1 MDPARNL
8 RYAVRKLWRS
18 PTFTI
23 VAVLSLAVGIGAN
36 TAVFSVVDA
45 VLLEPLPY
53 PQSDDLVWINF
64 TAPGLGYNEI
74 PFSDG
79 TYVHVRRDQHAFED
93 IALYVGTQLSLT
105 GDGPPERLTAAV
117 VTPGILSLLRVSPDI
132 GRGFVAE
139 EGRPGAEPVAILS
152 HGLWAR
158 RFGSAPDILNQTVRI
173 GGDLRRVVGVAPKGF
188 TLVDDEFDVILPLI
202 IDDADLRPGSFSLP
216 AIGRLRPSATQESAR
231 ADLASLVRRFPEW
244 FPEDLPASL
253 LKQADWDVRVQPL
266 KQRLVGSVRS
276 TLWVILGTVAFV
288 LLIVCANV
296 ANLFLV
302 RAEGRSHELA
312 VRAALG
318 ANRRELASGF
328 LGESVLLALAGGA
341 LGVPLAMFGLRGLFS
356 LVPQAIPRISEIGLD
371 GRVLLFTAAVSVAA
385 GLFFG
390 AFAALRYR
398 PTRLAG
404 SLKDGARPGSE
415 GRERRLARDSLVI
428 VQVALALLLLV
439 GSGLMIRSF
448 RALHS
453 VDPGF
458 TAEGVL
464 TLGLALPESDYP
476 SGVEVT
482 RFWRRLTD
490 RLGELPGVEA
500 VGAVN
505 NLPLA
510 DGIRSGDVEIEDHPV
525 PDGEIPPLA
534 EKKFITPGYFQ
545 ALRIPLLEGRVLQ
558 AGDAEDGFHAAV
570 VNRSFAQ
577 HWWPES
583 SAIGKRIRLGED
595 TDWSEIV
602 GVVGDVRFR
611 SLEQPPQDAVY
622 FPVPTSSANRAMSL
636 AVRTGANPRAFTT
649 TIRREIWAMDANLP
663 IAEIRSLNE
672 ILADSMARTSFTMIM
687 LGIAAAVALML
698 GTLGI
703 YGVISYAVS
712 RRTRELGIRIA
723 LGATAGRV
731 RRRVVREGLVL
742 AGTGIVIGT
751 LAAAALSR
759 VLRGLLHEVSPS
771 DPFTYALVTGIL
783 IVAAALAS
791 YVPARRASTIDPI
804 DALRRD

>member
-1 MDPARNL
+1 MDPAREL
-8 RYAVRKLWRS
+8 RYGVRRLSRS

-23 VAVLSLAVGIGAN
+23 VAVLSLAAGIGAN

-53 PQSDDLVWINF
+53 PKSDDLVWINF
-64 TAPGLGYNEI
+64 SAPGLGYNEI

-79 TYVHVRRDQHAFED
+79 TYVHIRREQHAFEG

-117 VTPGILSLLRVSPDI
+117 VTPGILSLLEVSPSI

-152 HGLWAR
+152 HGLWVR
-158 RFGSAPDILNQTVRI
+158 RFGSAPDILNRTVRI
-173 GGDLRRVVGVAPKGF
+173 GGDLRRVVGVTPKGF
-188 TLVDDEFDVILPLI
+188 TLVDDEFDVMLPLI
-202 IDDADLRPGSFSLP
+202 IDEANLRPGAFSLP
-216 AIGRLRPSATQESAR
+216 AIARLRPGATNESAR
-231 ADLASLVRRFPEW
+231 ADLASLVQRFPEW

-253 LKQADWDVRVQPL
+253 LEQADWDVHVQPL
-266 KQRLVGSVRS
+266 RQRLVGSVRS
-276 TLWVILGTVAFV
+276 TLWVILGTVAFL

-302 RAEGRSHELA
+302 RADGRSHELA

-318 ANRRELASGF
+318 ANRGELAGGF
-328 LGESVLLALAGGA
+328 LGESLALALAGGA
-341 LGVPLAMFGLRGLFS
+341 LGVPLAMVGLRGLLS
-356 LVPQAIPRISEIGLD
+356 LVPQAIPRMNEIGLN
-371 GRVLLFTAAVSVAA
+371 GRALLFTAAVSVVT

-390 AFAALRYR
+390 AFPALRYR
-398 PTRLAG
+398 PARLAG
-404 SLKDGARPGSE
+404 SLRDGARQGSE

-428 VQVALALLLLV
+428 SQVALALLLLV

-458 TAEGVL
+458 AAEDVL
-464 TLGLALPESDYP
+464 TLGLALPESGYP

-482 RFWRRLTD
+482 RFWRRLTA
-490 RLGELPGVEA
+490 RLAELPGVEA

-525 PDGEIPPLA
+525 ADGEIPPLA

-558 AGDAEDGFHAAV
+558 AGDGDDGFHVVV

-583 SAIGKRIRLGED
+583 SALGKRIRLGED
-595 TDWSEIV
+595 EDWSEII

-622 FPVPTSSANRAMSL
+622 FPVPTRSANRAMSL
-636 AVRTGANPRAFTT
+636 VVRTGADPRAFMP
-649 TIRREIWAMDANLP
+649 TIRHEIWAMDPNLP
-663 IAEIRSLNE
+663 IAEARSMSE

-687 LGIAAAVALML
+687 LGIAAAVALLL

-723 LGATAGRV
+723 LGATVSRV

-742 AGTGIVIGT
+742 AGAGIVIGT
-751 LAAAALSR
+751 LAAAALSG
-759 VLRGLLHEVSPS
+759 VLGGLLHEVSPS
-771 DPFTYALVTGIL
+771 DPLTYALVAAIL

-791 YVPARRASTIDPI
+791 YVPARRASAIDPME
-804 DALRRD
+804 ALRRE